1 MSSEVVARYHEALA
15 ARNLVAARG
24 LLRDDLRSEG
34 PFDRFTTANDYWAQI
49 EGLWNVVESVH
60 VNHLSS
66 DGDEAVV
73 LFDMA
78 TNCHTAPFAFLRSG

>member
-1 MSSEVVARYHEALA
+1 MMAREARNGKETAMSSEV
-15 ARNLVAARG
+15 
-24 LLRDDLRSEG
+24 EG

-60 VNHLSS
+60 VKHLSS
-66 DGDEAVV
+66 DGDETVV

-78 TNCHTAPFAFLRSG
+78 TNCHTAPFAFVRRG